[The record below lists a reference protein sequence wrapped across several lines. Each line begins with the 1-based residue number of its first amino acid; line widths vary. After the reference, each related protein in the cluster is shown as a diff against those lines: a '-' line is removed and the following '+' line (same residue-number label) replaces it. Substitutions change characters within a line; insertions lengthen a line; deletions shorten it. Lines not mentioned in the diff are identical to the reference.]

1 MPIETSMSV
10 ARFLSFF
17 GTASAIFGFG
27 WVHAT
32 QIDPTTYDPIGTSV
46 FPWTVLFVAGVL
58 AGLYAMGLPELATS
72 RRSVIGSTVLALAG
86 SIVFVSLFQLLLGTP
101 LLPRSVVGVGGFLV
115 LPVQLLAWN
124 VADDRQR
131 LAAAKEQVVLLAEPD
146 GASDLVTDL
155 TGQVERPATIAVHLT
170 PDEVDGSFVDDDV
183 VLRSIEDA
191 GASVLILDVAAQAV
205 PRIVRQ
211 AAAAHEAG
219 IRIRTLSLFTEEYLG
234 KLPVTEL
241 ERVSLLFDI
250 GELHRARYNRL
261 KRLVDIMFA
270 VLLLVPLAMVVP
282 VVIAGNVLSNRG
294 PLLFRQDR
302 IGKGGQPFEI
312 FKFRSMLPYD
322 GPSTWTQV
330 EDSRVT
336 TFGRFMRRTHLDE
349 LPQVVNIL
357 RGDLSLVG
365 PRPEQANYVDELRE
379 KIPFYDVRHLVR
391 PGLTGWAQV
400 KYQYGATEQDA
411 VEKLQYEFY
420 YLRHQSL
427 MLDARIIARTARA
440 VVGQQG
446 R

>member
-1 MPIETSMSV
+1 V
-10 ARFLSFF
+10 
-17 GTASAIFGFG
+17 
-27 WVHAT
+27 V
-32 QIDPTTYDPIGTSV
+32 
-46 FPWTVLFVAGVL
+46 
-58 AGLYAMGLPELATS
+58 
-72 RRSVIGSTVLALAG
+72 GSTVLALVG
-86 SIVFVSLFQLLLGTP
+86 SIIFVSLFQLLLGTP

-115 LPVQLLAWN
+115 LPVQLFAWN

-131 LAAAKEQVVLLAEPD
+131 LAAAKEQVVLVAESD
-146 GASDLVTDL
+146 GASDLVADL
-155 TGQVERPATIAVHLT
+155 TGRVERPATIAVHMT
-170 PDEVDGSFVDDDV
+170 PDEVAGSFADNDI
-183 VLRSIEDA
+183 VLNSIGDS

-261 KRLVDIMFA
+261 KRLFDIFFAA
-270 VLLLVPLAMVVP
+270 VLMIPLIGFVPIVMV
-282 VVIAGNVLSNRG
+282 GNLLSNKG

-302 IGKGGQPFEI
+302 IGKGGQQFEI
-312 FKFRSMLPYD
+312 YKFRSMLAND
-322 GPSTWTQV
+322 GPSTWTQTD
-330 EDSRVT
+330 DSRVT
-336 TFGRFMRRTHLDE
+336 AFGKFMRRTHLDE

-365 PRPEQANYVDELRE
+365 PRPEQGSYVEQLRD

-427 MLDARIIARTARA
+427 MLDVRILARTARE
-440 VVGQQG
+440 VIGQQG